1 MPDAAQQTVL
11 TNQAD
16 GGGRPDSLD
25 TRPLLAI
32 VSGHL
37 TPYRI
42 VLHRRIAAELP
53 EIRLASLVTKHRT
66 GPWVN
71 PIVPEIG
78 TVMLD
83 PEPPPSREATNMTL
97 DFGGRSR
104 SRHLLHELGTARR
117 TAAWLEANRPAAV
130 LCAGYDELPLLWA
143 MRWARKRGA
152 ALFLAGDSNIHGDF
166 ARGLKLAMKRLY
178 VGRVGRMCNRILVC
192 GSAGR
197 AFFRKYGVPDEKIAV
212 MPLEVDYGLIE
223 GMTPDRVRQVA
234 STLGLAEGRRRIVV
248 CCRLIA
254 VKRVDMVVDAFRA
267 IAADRPEWDLVIV
280 GKGELQGALETRC
293 GELLRLG
300 RARFLGFLDGERV
313 AAIYRSSDVLAL
325 ASDYEPWALVVNE
338 ACCAGMAIVASDRV
352 GAAYELVTEGNGR
365 MFRSGD
371 LAGLTEALRHV
382 TDTASLGPM
391 REASRRTI
399 GRWRREHDAVEALR
413 SALRETGV
421 LRRPGDRQA
430 TPPRAASAPAPSGR
444 HA

>member
-1 MPDAAQQTVL
+1 MPDAAQGTVQS
-11 TNQAD
+11 NRAND
-16 GGGRPDSLD
+16 AGRPDSPD

-53 EIRLASLVTKHRT
+53 EIRLASLVTKYRT

-83 PEPPPSREATNMTL
+83 PEPPPSREATSMTQ

-117 TAAWLEANRPAAV
+117 TVAWLEANRPAAV
-130 LCAGYDELPLLWA
+130 LCAGYDELPALWA
-143 MRWARKRGA
+143 MRWAGKRGS

-178 VGRVGRMCNRILVC
+178 VGRVGRMCDRILVC

-197 AFFRKYGVPDEKIAV
+197 AFFRKYGVPDGKIRV

-223 GMTPDRVRQVA
+223 GMTTDRVREVA
-234 STLGLAEGRRRIVV
+234 SSMGLAEGRRRIVV
-248 CCRLIA
+248 CCRLIS
-254 VKRVDMVVDAFRA
+254 VKRVDMVIDAFRA
-267 IAADRPEWDLVIV
+267 IADERPDWDLVIV
-280 GKGELQGALETRC
+280 GKGELQGELEARC
-293 GELLRLG
+293 GELLHRG

-313 AAIYRSSDVLAL
+313 AAVYRSSHVLAL

-338 ACCAGMAIVASDRV
+338 ACCAGMAMVVSDRV
-352 GAAYELVTEGNGR
+352 GAAYELVTEDNGR
-365 MFRSGD
+365 MFTSGD
-371 LAGLTEALRHV
+371 LPGLTEALRHV
-382 TDTASLGPM
+382 TDTAVLGPM
-391 REASRRTI
+391 REASRRI
-399 GRWRREHDAVEALR
+399 IDRWRREHDAVEALR
-413 SALRETGV
+413 SVLRESGV
-421 LRRPGDRQA
+421 LKQPGC
-430 TPPRAASAPAPSGR
+430 
-444 HA
+444 